1 MILIDIAGW
10 ARKSAHPIILFLKK
24 KGDIVLSKN
33 KDKIRVSFTGG
44 SAEDVTG
51 SQVLID
57 CPKENKKILVECGLQ
72 QGNQSLLKEY

>member
-1 MILIDIAGW
+1 MA
-10 ARKSAHPIILFLKK
+10 
-24 KGDIVLSKN
+24 LSKS
-33 KDKIRVSFTGG
+33 KEKIRVSFTGG